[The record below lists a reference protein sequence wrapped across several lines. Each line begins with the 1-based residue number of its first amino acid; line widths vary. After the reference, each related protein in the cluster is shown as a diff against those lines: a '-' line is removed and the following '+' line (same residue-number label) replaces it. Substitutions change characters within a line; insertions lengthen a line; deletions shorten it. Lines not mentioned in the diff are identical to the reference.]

1 MRRRARWG
9 WVLATMWI
17 TASLATAGYALASP
31 GRIPERTDLGTLGP
45 GKATVTLVVNHS
57 RFRPARIIVEQHTT
71 VTFRIVNHDPIGH
84 EFIVGDAEVHAL
96 HESGTH
102 GQHGAVPGEVSI
114 APGET
119 GVTTYEFHTPGTV
132 LFACHLPGHFAYGMV
147 GEVVVKP
154 PSADAS

>member
-17 TASLATAGYALASP
+17 TASIATAAYALAAP
-31 GRIPERTDLGTLGP
+31 ARTSARAEPSVLGP
-45 GKATVTLVVNHS
+45 GDATVTLVVNHS
-57 RFRPARIIVEQHTT
+57 HFHPARVVVRQHTS

-84 EFIVGDAEVHAL
+84 EFIVGPPEVHAL

-102 GQHGAVPGEVSI
+102 GEHGAVHGEVSV
-114 APGET
+114 APGAT
-119 GVTTYEFHTPGTV
+119 ATTTYEFHAPGPV

-147 GEVVVKP
+147 GEVVVEP
-154 PSADAS
+154 AAG